1 MSMCSYVHLFDN
13 CIILCYNIY
22 TPKEENME
30 IETRAN
36 EIKTII
42 LDSIDDTNHADM
54 LQIEELSFAWATL
67 EYMNNKIKNINGL
80 LSDKVFMSS
89 RDKMNSEI
97 QKYSSSLG
105 LNRSQR
111 MKVTA
116 KIAES
121 TEKDPLL
128 SLLGE

>member
-1 MSMCSYVHLFDN
+1 MG
-13 CIILCYNIY
+13 
-22 TPKEENME
+22 
-30 IETRAN
+30 IETRTS
-36 EIKTII
+36 EIKNII
-42 LDSIDDTNHADM
+42 LNCIDDTTHVDM

-67 EYMNNKIKNINGL
+67 EYMNNKIKNVHSL

-97 QKYSSSLG
+97 QKYSTSLG

-111 MKVTA
+111 MKMTA
-116 KIAES
+116 KIKET

-128 SLLGE
+128 SLLGD

>member
-1 MSMCSYVHLFDN
+1 
-13 CIILCYNIY
+13 
-22 TPKEENME
+22 ME
-30 IETRAN
+30 IEERAK
-36 EIKTII
+36 EIKIII
-42 LDSIDDTNHADM
+42 LNSIDDTNHADM
-54 LQIEELSFAWATL
+54 LQVEELSFAWATL
-67 EYMNNKIKNINGL
+67 EYMNNKIKKINGL

-111 MKVTA
+111 MKVSSMIKET
-116 KIAES
+116 

-128 SLLGE
+128 ELLGG

>member
-1 MSMCSYVHLFDN
+1 
-13 CIILCYNIY
+13 
-22 TPKEENME
+22 ME

-54 LQIEELSFAWATL
+54 LQVDELSFAWATL

-89 RDKMNSEI
+89 RDKMNGEI

-128 SLLGE
+128 SLIGD